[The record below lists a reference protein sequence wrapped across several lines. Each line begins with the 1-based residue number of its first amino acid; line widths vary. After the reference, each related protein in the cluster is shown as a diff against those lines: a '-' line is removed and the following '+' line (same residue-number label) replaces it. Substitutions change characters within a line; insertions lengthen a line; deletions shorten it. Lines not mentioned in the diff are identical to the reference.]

1 MSAQLHLRLGPW
13 AEDEDLA
20 LRAAQ
25 EAWSGLDSLLVGLL
39 VLGSVIALVAVAVA
53 VLRQPRVSRRRRA
66 LALALPVAGCA
77 FLALLLSRM
86 GVVWLLADPREGGGP
101 AFGSG
106 TFWIWCLWL
115 AAAAVVA
122 LASII
127 AAFVVV
133 GIEDP

>member
-1 MSAQLHLRLGPW
+1 MPALLHLWLGPW

-20 LRAAQ
+20 LKAAQ
-25 EAWSGLDSLLVGLL
+25 EAWSALDSLLVGVLL
-39 VLGSVIALVAVAVA
+39 AGLSIALVATAVA

-66 LALALPVAGCA
+66 LAVAVPVLGCA
-77 FLALLLSRM
+77 FLALLLRRT
-86 GVVWLLADPREGGGP
+86 GVVWLVADPREAGGP

-106 TFWIWCLWL
+106 AYWGWLLWL
-115 AAAAVVA
+115 LLAAVVA

-127 AAFVVV
+127 TAFVVV